1 MTKIRRVESKRDWKR
16 FIELPFELYKD
27 NQYWVP
33 PLKREVYFK
42 LDTKKH
48 PFWEHARREV
58 FIAEKDGETVGRI
71 AAIVDFNYN
80 KLWQENM
87 GAFGFFESVND
98 DELAASLLDA
108 AYVWLK
114 EQGAEFIRGP
124 LSPSMNDECGFLIE
138 GYDSPPVLMMPYNPV
153 CYPEL
158 IENYGFKKAKDL
170 LAFYKNHDDSPSP
183 QIMSTVERLLK
194 NPNITLR
201 TLDMKNL
208 DRDIKI
214 IKELYNASWQQ
225 NWGFSPMTE
234 KEFSLMV
241 TELKKVVNP
250 QLVWFAFYKGDPA
263 GISITLPDYNF
274 IFKKL
279 NGRLGLAGLLKFLY
293 YRQKIP
299 GTRALVF
306 GFKKEYRRL
315 GLPALLYYK
324 TEQAGLRH
332 GYKWCELSWNL
343 EDNDLINQ
351 FDTKVG
357 GRVYKRYRIYEKPI
371 KQVQ

>member
-1 MTKIRRVESKRDWKR
+1 VIKVRQVESKQDRKK
-16 FIELPFELYKD
+16 FVELPFKLYKD

-33 PLKREVYFK
+33 PLKSDIYFK

-48 PFWEHARREV
+48 PFWEHAIREL
-58 FIAEKDGETVGRI
+58 FIAEEDGKVVGRI

-80 KLWQENM
+80 ELWQENM
-87 GAFGFFESVND
+87 GAFGFFESVID
-98 DELAASLLDA
+98 DEVAVDLLDA
-108 AYVWLK
+108 AIMWLK
-114 EQGAEFIRGP
+114 EQGAEFVRGP

-138 GYDSPPVLMMPYNPV
+138 GYNSPPVFMMPYNLQY
-153 CYPEL
+153 YPEL
-158 IENYGFKKAKDL
+158 VERYGFRKAKDL
-170 LAFYKNHDDSPSP
+170 LAFYKSHEDPPSP
-183 QIMSTVERLLK
+183 QVMSVVEHLLQ

-201 TLDMKNL
+201 TLDMKHL

-214 IKELYNASWQQ
+214 IKELYNASWED

-234 KEFSLMV
+234 KEFNLMV
-241 TELKKVVNP
+241 RELKKIVDP
-250 QLVWFAFYKGDPA
+250 QLVWFAYYKGQPA

-279 NGRLGLAGLLKFLY
+279 NGRLGPIGILKFLY
-293 YRQKIP
+293 YSKRIP
-299 GTRALVF
+299 GTRALIF

-315 GLPALLYYK
+315 GLPSLLYYK
-324 TEQAGLRH
+324 TEQAALKH

-371 KQVQ
+371 K